1 MEGFICTFSLSVS
14 LLFQLHLP
22 IDSIGHSH
30 NSVSSG
36 IISQSV
42 QNILITKLG
51 ETTNKQS
58 KEESK
63 RV

>member
-22 IDSIGHSH
+22 IDSIGN